1 MKYMNRGNNDSPFE
15 FKCENFSVQNNVYKF
30 ENILI
35 DDFIISDL
43 EVNNEDI
50 ALIKIR

>member
-1 MKYMNRGNNDSPFE
+1 MKYINIGNRDNPFA
-15 FKCENFSVQNNVYKF
+15 FRCENFIVENNGYKF
-30 ENILI
+30 ENILM

-43 EVNNEDI
+43 EVNNDDI

>member
-1 MKYMNRGNNDSPFE
+1 MKYMNIGNNDNPFA
-15 FKCENFSVQNNVYKF
+15 FTCENFIVENNRYKF
-30 ENILI
+30 ENILM

-43 EVNNEDI
+43 EVNNDDI